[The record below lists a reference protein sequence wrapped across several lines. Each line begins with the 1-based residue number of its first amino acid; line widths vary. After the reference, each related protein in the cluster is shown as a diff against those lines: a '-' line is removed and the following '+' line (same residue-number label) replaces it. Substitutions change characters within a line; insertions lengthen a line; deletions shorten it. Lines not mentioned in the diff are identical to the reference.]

1 MSGENDHSVQGGDW
15 RSGSPRS
22 AETARSAPSP
32 ASWGLFQQNVN
43 RYERGATPHPNFL
56 LKLALQEGISID
68 WLLLGVGNM
77 KRRGG

>member
-1 MSGENDHSVQGGDW
+1 MSARTLNRCKAGLAKRIAQVRGD
-15 RSGSPRS
+15 RSQR
-22 AETARSAPSP
+22 AFAREL
-32 ASWGLFQQNVN
+32 GVFQQNVN